1 MCEVKPKIL
10 FMGTAE
16 FANPSL
22 EALAKGGH
30 AVIGVVTQPDRPKG
44 RGRQFEAP
52 PVKEMAD
59 RLQLPVIQPER
70 VRDPDFIQAFRT
82 LAPDMVVLVAFGQI
96 LPKEV
101 IQFPRM
107 GCINVHPSLLPKYR
121 GAAPIQWAL
130 IRGEKETGI
139 TTIMVDEGVDTGD
152 ILLQRK
158 TAMEPDENFERLHD
172 RLALMGAEV
181 LAETIEGLLQA
192 KIHRQPQDPAQASY
206 APRLKK
212 EDGLIRWDA
221 GAREI
226 RNFISGLS
234 STPGA
239 YTYLRGKMMKIYS
252 ATAVE
257 APVAERPGTIIQTA
271 GGLRIA
277 AKNGYLEIREL
288 QLESK
293 RRMTAVEFLRGHRIE
308 HGEMAG

>member
-1 MCEVKPKIL
+1 MSEVKPKIL

-22 EALAKGGH
+22 EALIKSGH
-30 AVIGVVTQPDRPKG
+30 FIIGAVTQPDRPKG
-44 RGRQFEAP
+44 RGRQFVAP
-52 PVKEMAD
+52 PVKDLAE
-59 RLQLPVIQPER
+59 RHQLPVIQPER
-70 VRDPDFIQAFRT
+70 VRDPDFIQTFRT
-82 LAPDMVVLVAFGQI
+82 LAPEMVVLVAFGQI

-101 IQFPRM
+101 IEFPPM
-107 GCINVHPSLLPKYR
+107 GCINIHPSLLPKYR

-139 TTIMVDEGVDTGD
+139 TTIMMDEGVDTGD
-152 ILLQRK
+152 ILLQRE
-158 TAMEPDENFERLHD
+158 TAIAPDENFDRLHD

-181 LAETIEGLLQA
+181 LTETIEGLLQG
-192 KIHRQPQDPAQASY
+192 KIHRKPQDPAQASY

-212 EDGLIRWDA
+212 EDGLIQWDA

-226 RNFISGLS
+226 KNFISGLS

-239 YTYLRGKMMKIYS
+239 YTYLQGKMMKIFS
-252 ATAVE
+252 ASAVE
-257 APVAERPGTIIQTA
+257 APGAEKPGTIIKTP

-308 HGEMAG
+308 SGEMAG

>member
-1 MCEVKPKIL
+1 MVKPKIL

-16 FANPSL
+16 FAHPSL
-22 EALAKGGH
+22 EALIRGGH
-30 AVIGVVTQPDRPKG
+30 SVIGIVTQPDRPKG
-44 RGRQFEAP
+44 RGRQFVAP
-52 PVKEMAD
+52 PVKDIAE
-59 RLQLPVIQPER
+59 RHQLPVIQPER
-70 VRDPDFIQAFRT
+70 VRDPDFVQTFRT

-130 IRGEKETGI
+130 IRGELETGV
-139 TTIMVDEGVDTGD
+139 TTIMMDEGVDTGD
-152 ILLQRK
+152 ILLQRE
-158 TAMEPDENFERLHD
+158 TVIEPDENFDRLHD

-181 LAETIEGLLQA
+181 LAETIEGLLQG
-192 KIHRQPQDPAQASY
+192 KIHRRPQDPAQASN

-221 GAREI
+221 GVREI
-226 RNFISGLS
+226 KHFIAGLS

-239 YTYLRGKMMKIYS
+239 YTYLLGKMMKIFS
-252 ATAVE
+252 AGAIE
-257 APVAERPGTIIQTA
+257 APVAERPGTIIKTP

-293 RRMTAVEFLRGHRIE
+293 KRMTAVEFLRGHRIE
-308 HGEMAG
+308 SGELAG

>member
-1 MCEVKPKIL
+1 MKPKIL

-16 FANPSL
+16 FANSSL
-22 EALAKGGH
+22 EALIKSGH
-30 AVIGVVTQPDRPKG
+30 SIIGAVTQPDRPKG
-44 RGRQFEAP
+44 RGRQFAAT
-52 PVKEMAD
+52 PVKDIAV
-59 RLQLPVIQPER
+59 RHQLPIFQPER
-70 VRDPDFIQAFRT
+70 VRDPDFIQTFRT

-101 IQFPRM
+101 IQFPRL

-139 TTIMVDEGVDTGD
+139 TTIMMDEGVDTGE

-158 TAMEPDENFERLHD
+158 TDIEPDENFDRLHD
-172 RLALMGAEV
+172 RLASMGAEI
-181 LAETIEGLLQA
+181 LTETIEGLLQG
-192 KIHRQPQDPAQASY
+192 KIHRRPQDPAQASY

-212 EDGLIRWDA
+212 EDGLIQWNI
-221 GAREI
+221 GVREI
-226 RNFISGLS
+226 KNFISGLS

-239 YTYLRGKMMKIYS
+239 YTYLQGKMMKIFS
-252 ATAVE
+252 AGATE
-257 APVAERPGTIIQTA
+257 APVAERPGTIIKTP

-288 QLESK
+288 QPESK

-308 HGEMAG
+308 SGEVAG

>member
-1 MCEVKPKIL
+1 VKPKIL
-10 FMGTAE
+10 FMGTAK

-22 EALAKGGH
+22 EALIKGGH
-30 AVIGVVTQPDRPKG
+30 FTIGVVTQPDRPKG
-44 RGRQFEAP
+44 RGRQFVAP
-52 PVKEMAD
+52 PVKDIAG
-59 RLQLPVIQPER
+59 RHQLSVIQPER
-70 VRDPDFIQAFRT
+70 VRDPDFIQTFRA

-139 TTIMVDEGVDTGD
+139 TTIMMDEGVDTGD

-158 TAMEPDENFERLHD
+158 TAIEPDENFDRLHD

-181 LAETIEGLLQA
+181 LTETIEGLLQGN
-192 KIHRQPQDPAQASY
+192 IHRRPQDAAQASY

-221 GAREI
+221 DAREI
-226 RNFISGLS
+226 KNFISGLS

-239 YTYLRGKMMKIYS
+239 YTWLQGKMMKIFS
-252 ATAVE
+252 AKAVE
-257 APVAERPGTIIQTA
+257 APGAERPGTIIKTPD
-271 GGLRIA
+271 GLRVA
-277 AKNGYLEIREL
+277 AKNGYLEIRQL
-288 QLESK
+288 QLEGK
-293 RRMTAVEFLRGHRIE
+293 RRMTAIEFLRGHRIE
-308 HGEMAG
+308 SGEMAG

>member
-1 MCEVKPKIL
+1 VKPKIL

-22 EALAKGGH
+22 ETLFKGGH
-30 AVIGVVTQPDRPKG
+30 TIIGVVTQPDRPRG

-52 PVKEMAD
+52 SVKMVAE
-59 RLQLPVIQPER
+59 RHQLPVIQPER
-70 VRDPDFIQAFRT
+70 VRDTDFIQTFRT

-101 IQFPRM
+101 IQFPPM

-121 GAAPIQWAL
+121 GAAPIHWAL

-139 TTIMVDEGVDTGD
+139 TTILMDEGVDTGD

-158 TAMEPDENFERLHD
+158 TDIEPDDNFDGLHE

-181 LAETIEGLLQA
+181 LLETIAGLMEGTLQR
-192 KIHRQPQDPAQASY
+192 KPQDPAQATY

-212 EDGLIRWDA
+212 EDGLIRWD
-221 GAREI
+221 GDAREI

-234 STPGA
+234 SQPGA

-252 ATAVE
+252 AAAVE
-257 APVAERPGTIIQTA
+257 GPVAETPGTIVKTTA
-271 GGLRIA
+271 GLRIA
-277 AKNGYLEIREL
+277 AKGGYVEIREL
-288 QLESK
+288 QMESK
-293 RRMTAVEFLRGHRIE
+293 RRMTAAEFLRGHRIE
-308 HGEMAG
+308 RGEMAG